1 MVTAAKW
8 QNPDTTADGKRRA
21 AVELETLD
29 TLWFNTGTLCNIE
42 CAHCYIESSPK
53 NDRLVYLTEQEVR
66 PYLEE
71 IRRDNLG
78 TREIGFTG
86 GEPFLNPEIIPMT
99 RACLTEGFDVLILTN
114 AMKPLENRRAELLTL
129 KEKFGGRLA
138 LRVSLDHYTQEV
150 HDQERGKG
158 SFAKTL
164 QGLAWLSEKG
174 FALSVA
180 GRSLT
185 DETPEQ
191 TKIGYQALFDAEVV
205 TLDARDA
212 RHLMIFPEMNERA
225 DLPEIT
231 TDCWGILNI
240 KPSSVMC
247 ATSRMIVKRKGDPKP
262 SVVACTLLPYDV
274 RFSMGETLKDA
285 RRPVRLNH
293 PHCASFCVL
302 GGASC
307 AG

>member
-21 AVELETLD
+21 AVEPETLD

-71 IRRDNLG
+71 IRRDHLG

-99 RACLTEGFDVLILTN
+99 RACLAEGFDVLILTN
-114 AMKPLENRRAELLTL
+114 AMKPLKNRRAELLTL
-129 KEKFGGRLA
+129 KEKFGSRLA

-150 HDQERGKG
+150 HDQERGEG
-158 SFAKTL
+158 SFAKAL
-164 QGLAWLSEKG
+164 QGLAWLSGKG

-185 DETPEQ
+185 DETAEQ
-191 TKIGYQALFDAEVV
+191 TKMGYQALFDAEAV

-212 RHLMIFPEMNERA
+212 RHLVIFPEMNERA

-247 ATSRMIVKRKGDPKP
+247 ATSRMIVKRKGDPSP
-262 SVVACTLLPYDV
+262 SVVACTLLPYDT

-307 AG
+307 SG